1 MTHSA
6 RFWDRIAA
14 RYARKPVADE
24 AAYQKKLA
32 VTREYLRPDM
42 EVLEFGCGLQD
53 RLVQDPGAHGVGE
66 EKDRAQG
73 QRVGDPDQRDG
84 DGQIDAE
91 QDGQQSRRHHLKW
104 HGYEGAE

>member
-1 MTHSA
+1 MTRST

-42 EVLEFGCGLQD
+42 EVLELGCGTGFTYL
-53 RLVQDPGAHGVGE
+53 GASSHSTRSECAGRERSSAELHRRSVGTDE
-66 EKDRAQG
+66 VETDVHAR
-73 QRVGDPDQRDG
+73 
-84 DGQIDAE
+84 
-91 QDGQQSRRHHLKW
+91 
-104 HGYEGAE
+104 